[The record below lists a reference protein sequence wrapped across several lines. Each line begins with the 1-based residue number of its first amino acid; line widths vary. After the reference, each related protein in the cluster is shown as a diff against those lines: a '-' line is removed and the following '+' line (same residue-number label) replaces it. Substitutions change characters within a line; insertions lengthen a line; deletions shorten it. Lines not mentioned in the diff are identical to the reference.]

1 MSQDGS
7 EGKSEWT
14 HEAVVRRLAGEMY
27 RSALWATLGTVV
39 VAVVLWTVL
48 AGVPGLVAASIGGV
62 VACLSSAGTLLLMHR
77 TAAMPLQVIMV
88 AAFAGFMGKLI
99 LLVGVMLAVRQFPV
113 LHTNALALTMA
124 ATILVASFMEVR
136 ASKRSRSQIVIP
148 ATPGN
153 T

>member
-1 MSQDGS
+1 MSS
-7 EGKSEWT
+7 PEKTEWT

-27 RSALWATLGTVV
+27 RGALWAALATV
-39 VAVVLWTVL
+39 AAGAILWTVL
-48 AGVPGLVAASIGGV
+48 AGVPGLVAALIGGAI
-62 VACLSSAGTLLLMHR
+62 ACLSSAATLLLMHR

-99 LLVGVMLAVRQFPV
+99 LLFAVMLVLRKFPV

-124 ATILVASFMEVR
+124 ATILVATALEVR

-148 ATPGN
+148 TPGN